1 MVDRE
6 ELRQLVL
13 GQFYMPMSPAKR
25 QELRDG
31 VLALLAERDQL
42 RAEVEAAEERHAVRA
57 GELLAYMEGHSRFSE
72 EREAWTAENDRLRE
86 ALGALTATA
95 DAIDQWYH
103 LTGGQLDM
111 KAYASDFRRLPS
123 EVEAARRALEE
134 EA

>member
-6 ELRQLVL
+6 ELRRLCEVGAPIGQLAHRYLTDV
-13 GQFYMPMSPAKR
+13 P
-25 QELRDG
+25 
-31 VLALLAERDQL
+31 ALLAEL
-42 RAEVEAAEERHAVRA
+42 AAAEERHAVRA
-57 GELLAYMEGHSRFSE
+57 GELLAYMEAHSRFSE
-72 EREAWTAENDRLRE
+72 EREAWMAENDRLRE

-103 LTGGQLDM
+103 LSGAQLDV